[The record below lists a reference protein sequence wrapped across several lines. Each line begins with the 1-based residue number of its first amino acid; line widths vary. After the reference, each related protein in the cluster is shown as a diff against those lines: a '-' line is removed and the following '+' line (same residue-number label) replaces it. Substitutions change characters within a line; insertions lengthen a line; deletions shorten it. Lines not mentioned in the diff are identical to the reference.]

1 MYIVEISNYE
11 RFVMILDVVTLA
23 ASLAAAVLAALAL
36 FRKSGITQS
45 QLDTALSSRVDDA
58 LREQSRQFSEEL
70 RRVRAEVTESVN
82 GAMKL
87 ASETQSA
94 AYRQVADV
102 QNVRRRAEQDVEKAH
117 KFALEKFSSDLL
129 PVIDSL
135 VVRSGGRITRKQT
148 YFPLCVASVLGNN
161 LTTISATSMVTAGAL
176 LSEAGFRQL
185 GLFEPTAVNLPALL
199 VVIVFYILAGH
210 KLQSRW
216 FDFEEIPP
224 APEQELS
231 EDALSGVP
239 IWKTW
244 LTLAVTLAVVVLL
257 VCGADTGFAALIGAC
272 VLVLTRCVSEREAFA
287 SISWQVIIIAAGAI
301 GFSKGMD
308 ASGAGAIIASTV
320 IGLFGDGSPF
330 VICIAL
336 FVIGSLLSNFM
347 SDNASVAVLIPITL
361 AVAQGMNCDATPLVL
376 SAASGIK
383 VALATPISVTPMT
396 MIGVPGYRFKDYLR
410 MGGLVNLISLA
421 VTSAAIYVIYFM

>member
-1 MYIVEISNYE
+1 M
-11 RFVMILDVVTLA
+11 
-23 ASLAAAVLAALAL
+23 
-36 FRKSGITQS
+36 
-45 QLDTALSSRVDDA
+45 
-58 LREQSRQFSEEL
+58 
-70 RRVRAEVTESVN
+70 
-82 GAMKL
+82 
-87 ASETQSA
+87 
-94 AYRQVADV
+94 
-102 QNVRRRAEQDVEKAH
+102 
-117 KFALEKFSSDLL
+117 
-129 PVIDSL
+129 
-135 VVRSGGRITRKQT
+135 
-148 YFPLCVASVLGNN
+148 
-161 LTTISATSMVTAGAL
+161 
-176 LSEAGFRQL
+176 
-185 GLFEPTAVNLPALL
+185 
-199 VVIVFYILAGH
+199 
-210 KLQSRW
+210 
-216 FDFEEIPP
+216 
-224 APEQELS
+224 
-231 EDALSGVP
+231 
-239 IWKTW
+239 
-244 LTLAVTLAVVVLL
+244 VVLL

-308 ASGAGAIIASTV
+308 ASGAGAIIANTV
-320 IGLFGDGSPF
+320 VGLFGDGSPF

-421 VTSAAIYVIYFM
+421 VTSAAIYVIYFV

>member
-1 MYIVEISNYE
+1 MEQSTLALIILAVTLVLYCIPAVPLAVTTMLAMLAMAATGIITFSEAYSGFANSAIFLMAGMMIIGRAWFTTGLAGRISRVLY
-11 RFVMILDVVTLA
+11 RFVGSNEKLLIAVILVV
-23 ASLAAAVLAALAL
+23 AS
-36 FRKSGITQS
+36 FI
-45 QLDTALSSRVDDA
+45 
-58 LREQSRQFSEEL
+58 
-70 RRVRAEVTESVN
+70 SVFLN
-82 GAMKL
+82 GSL
-87 ASETQSA
+87 T
-94 AYRQVADV
+94 VAI
-102 QNVRRRAEQDVEKAH
+102 
-117 KFALEKFSSDLL
+117 LM

-148 YFPLCVASVLGNN
+148 YFPLGVASVLGNN

-421 VTSAAIYVIYFM
+421 VTGAAIYVIYFM

>member
-1 MYIVEISNYE
+1 MEQSTLALIILAVTLVLYCIPAVPLAVTTMLAMLAMAATGIITFSEAYSGFANSAIFLMAGMMIIGRAWFTTGLAGRISRVLY
-11 RFVMILDVVTLA
+11 RFVGSNEKLLIAVILVV
-23 ASLAAAVLAALAL
+23 AS
-36 FRKSGITQS
+36 FI
-45 QLDTALSSRVDDA
+45 
-58 LREQSRQFSEEL
+58 
-70 RRVRAEVTESVN
+70 SVFLN
-82 GAMKL
+82 GSL
-87 ASETQSA
+87 T
-94 AYRQVADV
+94 VAI
-102 QNVRRRAEQDVEKAH
+102 
-117 KFALEKFSSDLL
+117 LM

-148 YFPLCVASVLGNN
+148 YFPLG
-161 LTTISATSMVTAGAL
+161 
-176 LSEAGFRQL
+176 
-185 GLFEPTAVNLPALL
+185 
-199 VVIVFYILAGH
+199 
-210 KLQSRW
+210 
-216 FDFEEIPP
+216 EEIPP

-308 ASGAGAIIASTV
+308 ASGAGAIIANTV

-421 VTSAAIYVIYFM
+421 VTGAAIYVIYFM